1 MESVTAVDI
10 FIFVIGLIL
19 SAFFSGSE
27 AILLSISVKRMK
39 QLIEEGGKRGKM
51 IEYLLERP
59 SEMLTTIL
67 VGNNF
72 VNIFVASYATKIAD
86 QIFQNNALSYS
97 VFITTLLILFFGEI
111 IPKTFMRNYAE
122 KLAPA
127 VIRILKFTYHFPPVF
142 IFVKVFMMFLKIVL
156 GKNASLMERIV
167 TKDDIEFM
175 VSEAEKDQT
184 IDKKQINLLNSILE
198 FSTIKVKDIMVPRN
212 KIHALKKESDFNEVI
227 DLVKEVAHSRYP
239 VFDDDIDN
247 CLGFLHVK
255 DLAFVERG
263 DAKEFNVSKYIKE
276 IFFVYEHMKIQAV
289 FDHMNKKKV
298 HLALV
303 KNESGIVVGLIT
315 LEDIIEEIFGEIND
329 EHDDEEDMR
338 LDVNKASDQDSHILI
353 DATISLRDLATDY
366 DIKIPLND
374 NYSTLA
380 GFILDKLGNNFPEQ
394 GNIIFW
400 ENYSFTLAKV
410 ENKEII
416 EIKIDSTDPEAVQ
429 IKHKDETNS
438 SGEEIK
444 IVSKNSDDNSSAS
457 AQNGGLENLKNKS
470 SSIV

>member
-1 MESVTAVDI
+1 MESVTAVD
-10 FIFVIGLIL
+10 FVVFVIGLIL

-27 AILLSISVKRMK
+27 AILLSINVKRMK

-86 QIFQNNALSYS
+86 QVFQNNALSYS

-142 IFVKVFMMFLKIVL
+142 IFVKVFMTFLKLVL

-212 KIHALKKESDFNEVI
+212 KIHALKKESDFGEVI

-239 VFDDDIDN
+239 VFDDDIDD
-247 CLGFLHVK
+247 CVGFLHVK

-263 DAKEFNVSKYIKE
+263 DAKDFIVSKLVKE

-338 LDVNKASDQDSHILI
+338 LDVNKASNQDSHILI
-353 DATISLRDLATDY
+353 NATISLRDLASDY

-400 ENYSFTLAKV
+400 ENYSFSLAKV
-410 ENKEII
+410 ENKEIV
-416 EIKIDSTDPEAVQ
+416 EIKIDSTDPDAVQ
-429 IKHKDETNS
+429 IKHKDDAEEDDSIINQASNITEEASKDS
-438 SGEEIK
+438 SE
-444 IVSKNSDDNSSAS
+444 S
-457 AQNGGLENLKNKS
+457 AQASGLDALLKE
-470 SSIV
+470 